1 MSGTYWK
8 PITGLQVAIDGPS
21 GSGKGTISQRLG
33 EALQLAVLDTG
44 LLYRFTAW
52 LGAKHDVLLDEDALL
67 PVLEAHIGEL
77 SWNADGLQ
85 FPHLDRAEL
94 RCEAISQ
101 QASVVAAYPKIR
113 ESLLQRQRELAQK
126 GCIMDGRDIGTV
138 VLVDA
143 QAKFFLTASAEER
156 ARRRWLQL
164 QAVNGEVRFETVLTE
179 LKNRDERDSA
189 RGCSPLVQA
198 QDAVHVDTTNV
209 GIDDVVQNML
219 NILQRKQLIIM

>member
-1 MSGTYWK
+1 MK
-8 PITGLQVAIDGPS
+8 AIPALQIAIDGPS

-52 LGAKHDVLLDEDALL
+52 LGAKKDVIDDEDALL
-67 PVLEAHIGEL
+67 LVLQAHIDAL
-77 SWNADGLQ
+77 SWDADGLQ
-85 FPHLDRAEL
+85 FPDLDRSEL
-94 RCEAISQ
+94 RHESVSQ
-101 QASVVAAYPKIR
+101 QASIVAAYPKIR
-113 ESLLQRQRELAQK
+113 ASLLQRQRELAQK
-126 GCIMDGRDIGTV
+126 GCVMDGRDIGTV

-164 QAVNGEVRFETVLTE
+164 QAVNSEVRFETVLAE
-179 LKNRDERDSA
+179 LKNRDERDSE
-189 RGCSPLVQA
+189 RGCSPLCQA
-198 QDAVHVDTTNV
+198 QDAVRVDTTNI

-219 NILQRKQLIIM
+219 DILQRKQLIIM